1 MAEPRPGLK
10 FFSLDEANEM
20 LPKVRTQIKLLREVR
35 KRIVSKQAL
44 VDIEELTAPSGGR
57 VDRQRQDQ
65 LLGEIEQDVHSFH
78 KTLEAFQGMG
88 CELKTAAPLER
99 YETTGFPA
107 IEGSGLAA
115 AGCAGTSPGGGAREE
130 AGVGPVAQAERTAT
144 LGPVRPS
151 SIAALLEAMFAMI
164 LGTARALPWVG
175 PLAACVAN

>member
-88 CELKTAAPLER
+88 CELKDLER
-99 YETTGFPA
+99 GLVDFYSMRGNDVVFLCWMDGEDSIQWWHPLDSGVKGRKP
-107 IEGSGLAA
+107 IE
-115 AGCAGTSPGGGAREE
+115 
-130 AGVGPVAQAERTAT
+130 
-144 LGPVRPS
+144 
-151 SIAALLEAMFAMI
+151 
-164 LGTARALPWVG
+164 
-175 PLAACVAN
+175 